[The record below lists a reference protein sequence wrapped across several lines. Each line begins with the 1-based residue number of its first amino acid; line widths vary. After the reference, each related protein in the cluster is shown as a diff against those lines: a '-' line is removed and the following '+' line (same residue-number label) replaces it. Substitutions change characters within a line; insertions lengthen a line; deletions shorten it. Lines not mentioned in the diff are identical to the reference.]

1 MIKNRK
7 IIEEF
12 ENNFKRQN
20 PLSIEEKLEIYQEM
34 WNWAKNFRNRNK
46 KNKKNIEEEIKHK
59 ITLAKILN
67 KIK

>member
-46 KNKKNIEEEIKHK
+46 KNKK
-59 ITLAKILN
+59 ILKKKLN
-67 KIK
+67 TK